1 MDVIERHVRRLPT
14 LDDRWAPAPYERSSL
29 ERALVEGSVAG
40 TASHP
45 LDNVR
50 GNALLLLEG
59 DPDKQFGLSGLP
71 DGMTLDRVL
80 DLVAEAAGA
89 PIDRDARY
97 GAVDIR
103 PEPIIDAALA
113 AGERLAKATDR
124 GETVVL
130 ATGHPTGLAHLY
142 HEIASLLVAHGADV
156 APLGRAIRWRERGL
170 DHDWAIDHWDGLAM
184 LTDTREPRHTHSP
197 HAMHRML
204 EERRPDLV
212 FADHGFAGA
221 AIEAGVDTISIADVN
236 DPGLLVA
243 RAHGRTEHVL
253 VFDDNVGPADYWPV
267 FQAVAAPV
275 VGHRVL

>member
-1 MDVIERHVRRLPT
+1 MDVIGRHVRRLPV
-14 LDDRWAPAPYERSSL
+14 LDERWTPAAYPRADL
-29 ERALVEGSVAG
+29 ERALVEGAVAG

-71 DGMTLDRVL
+71 DGMTLERIL
-80 DLVAEAAGA
+80 DLVADAAGA

-103 PEPIIDAALA
+103 PGPIVDAARA
-113 AGERLAKATDR
+113 AGERLAKATNR
-124 GETVVL
+124 GETVAL

-142 HEIASLLVAHGADV
+142 HQVASLLTEHGADV
-156 APLGRAIRWRERGL
+156 VTLGRRVRWREPGL
-170 DHDWAIDHWDGLAM
+170 DHDWAIEHWDGVAV
-184 LTDTREPRHTHSP
+184 LTDTSEPRHTHSP

-204 EERRPDLV
+204 AEGRPDLV

-236 DPGLLVA
+236 DPGLIVA

-267 FQAVAAPV
+267 FQALAAPV
-275 VGHRVL
+275 IGHNLA